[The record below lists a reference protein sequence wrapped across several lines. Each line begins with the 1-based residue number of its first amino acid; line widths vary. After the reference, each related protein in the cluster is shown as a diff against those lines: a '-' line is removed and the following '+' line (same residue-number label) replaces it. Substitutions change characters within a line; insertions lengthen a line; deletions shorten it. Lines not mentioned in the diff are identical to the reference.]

1 MNGKVVLSFIL
12 GAAAGATGMYF
23 GMKKACETYIDNEI
37 NQFKADYE
45 AAHREKAEEKSED
58 LKEMEK
64 NLKEMEKNLEEDA
77 EKALKK
83 YSTATEKSISSVDT
97 GKNEADAKLERINY
111 AKIRTPDI
119 EKIDEIDV
127 ENRVGAA
134 IGSVIIDPSDYMED
148 DGLKRVV
155 WNYLPKENKVYSEDG
170 TEEIMDGIEL
180 LGEEN
185 LDSFGEFEVDTLY
198 VKNAREGIKI
208 DCIQYEDMTYD
219 EFLEEITL

>member
-1 MNGKVVLSFIL
+1 MSGKVVLSFVL
-12 GAAAGATGMYF
+12 GAATGAVGMYF
-23 GMKKACETYIDNEI
+23 GMKQACEKYIGKEI
-37 NQFKADYE
+37 EQFKADYE
-45 AAHREKAEEKSED
+45 AAHKKKEEKKSED
-58 LKEMEK
+58 VKKME
-64 NLKEMEKNLEEDA
+64 ENLEKDA

-83 YSTATEKSISSVDT
+83 YASTTEKSISSVDT
-97 GKNEADAKLERINY
+97 GKKETDAKLERVNY

-119 EKIDEIDV
+119 DKIDEIDV
-127 ENRVGAA
+127 EKNVDCA
-134 IGSVIIDPSDYMED
+134 IGPVIIDPSEYMED

-155 WNYLPKENKVYSEDG
+155 WNYLPKEHAVYSENGD
-170 TEEIMDGIEL
+170 EEIVDGIKL

-198 VKNAREGIKI
+198 VKNAREGVKI

>member
-1 MNGKVVLSFIL
+1 MSGKVVLSFVL
-12 GAAAGATGMYF
+12 GAATGAVGMYF
-23 GMKKACETYIDNEI
+23 GIKQACEVYIDKEI
-37 NQFKADYE
+37 EQFKADYE
-45 AAHREKAEEKSED
+45 AAHQEKEEKKSED
-58 LKEMEK
+58 VKKME
-64 NLKEMEKNLEEDA
+64 ENLEKDA

-83 YSTATEKSISSVDT
+83 YASATEKSISSVDT
-97 GKNEADAKLERINY
+97 GKEEADARVEKINY

-119 EKIDEIDV
+119 DQIDEIDV
-127 ENRVGAA
+127 EDKVDSAMGP
-134 IGSVIIDPSDYMED
+134 VVIDPSEYMED

-198 VKNAREGIKI
+198 VKNAREGVKI

-219 EFLEEITL
+219 EFLEEVTL

>member
-1 MNGKVVLSFIL
+1 MSGKIVLSFVL
-12 GAAAGATGMYF
+12 GAAGGAVGMYF
-23 GMKKACETYIDNEI
+23 GMKKACEIYIDKEI
-37 NQFKADYE
+37 EQFKADYA
-45 AAHREKAEEKSED
+45 AAHEPKAEEKSED
-58 LKEMEK
+58 LKEI
-64 NLKEMEKNLEEDA
+64 EKNLEKDA

-83 YSTATEKSISSVDT
+83 YASATEKSISSVDT
-97 GKNEADAKLERINY
+97 GKNEADARVEKINY

-119 EKIDEIDV
+119 DKIDEIDV
-127 ENRVGAA
+127 EKNVDCA
-134 IGSVIIDPSDYMED
+134 IGPVVIDPSDYMED

-198 VKNAREGIKI
+198 VKNAREGVKI

-219 EFLEEITL
+219 EFLEEVTL

>member
-1 MNGKVVLSFIL
+1 MSGKVVLSFVL
-12 GAAAGATGMYF
+12 GVAAGAVGMYF
-23 GMKKACETYIDNEI
+23 GMKQACEIYIEKEI
-37 NQFKADYE
+37 EQFKTDYE
-45 AAHREKAEEKSED
+45 AAHEPKSEEKSEAV
-58 LKEMEK
+58 KKME
-64 NLKEMEKNLEEDA
+64 ENLEKDA

-83 YSTATEKSISSVDT
+83 YASATEKSISSVDT
-97 GKNEADAKLERINY
+97 GKEEADAKLERVNY

-119 EKIDEIDV
+119 DKIDEIDV
-127 ENRVGAA
+127 EKNVDCA
-134 IGSVIIDPSDYMED
+134 IGPVVIDPSEYMED

-155 WNYLPKENKVYSEDG
+155 WNYLPKEHAVYSENGD
-170 TEEIMDGIEL
+170 EEIVDGIKM

-208 DCIQYEDMTYD
+208 DCILYEDDTYE

>member
-1 MNGKVVLSFIL
+1 MSGKVVLSFVL
-12 GAAAGATGMYF
+12 GVATGAAGMYF
-23 GMKKACETYIDNEI
+23 GMKQACEVYIDKEI
-37 NQFKADYE
+37 EQFKADYE
-45 AAHREKAEEKSED
+45 ATHKEKPEEKSKD
-58 LKEMEK
+58 LKEMNE
-64 NLKEMEKNLEEDA
+64 NLEKDA

-83 YSTATEKSISSVDT
+83 YASATEKSISSVDT
-97 GKNEADAKLERINY
+97 GKNEADAKLERVNY

-119 EKIDEIDV
+119 DKIDEIDV
-127 ENRVGAA
+127 EKNVDCA
-134 IGSVIIDPSDYMED
+134 IGPVVIDPSDYMED

-198 VKNAREGIKI
+198 VKNAREGVKI
-208 DCIQYEDMTYD
+208 DCIQYEGMTYD
-219 EFLEEITL
+219 EFLEEVTL

>member
-1 MNGKVVLSFIL
+1 MSGKVVLSFVL
-12 GAAAGATGMYF
+12 GVAAGAAGMYF
-23 GMKKACETYIDNEI
+23 GMKQACEVYIDKEI
-37 NQFKADYE
+37 EQFKADYE
-45 AAHREKAEEKSED
+45 ATHKEKPEEKSKD
-58 LKEMEK
+58 LKEMNE
-64 NLKEMEKNLEEDA
+64 NLEKDA

-83 YSTATEKSISSVDT
+83 YASATQKSISSVDT
-97 GKNEADAKLERINY
+97 GKNEADAKLERVNY

-119 EKIDEIDV
+119 DKIDEIDV
-127 ENRVGAA
+127 EKNVDCA
-134 IGSVIIDPSDYMED
+134 IGPVIIDPSEYMED

-155 WNYLPKENKVYSEDG
+155 WNYLPKEHAVYSENGD
-170 TEEIMDGIEL
+170 EEIVDGIKM

-208 DCIQYEDMTYD
+208 DCVQYEDVTYD

>member
-1 MNGKVVLSFIL
+1 MSGKVVLSFVL
-12 GAAAGATGMYF
+12 GAAGGAVGMYF
-23 GMKKACETYIDNEI
+23 GMKKACEVYIEKEI
-37 NQFKADYE
+37 EQFKADYA
-45 AAHREKAEEKSED
+45 AAHEPKPEEKNED
-58 LKEMEK
+58 LKEI
-64 NLKEMEKNLEEDA
+64 EKNLEKDA

-83 YSTATEKSISSVDT
+83 YASATEKSISSVDT
-97 GKNEADAKLERINY
+97 GKNEADAKLERVNY

-119 EKIDEIDV
+119 DKIDEIDV
-127 ENRVGAA
+127 EKNVDCA
-134 IGSVIIDPSDYMED
+134 IGPVVIDPSDYMED

-198 VKNAREGIKI
+198 VKNAREGVKI

-219 EFLEEITL
+219 EFLEEVTL

>member
-1 MNGKVVLSFIL
+1 MSGKAVLSFVL
-12 GAAAGATGMYF
+12 GAAAGAVGMYF
-23 GMKKACETYIDNEI
+23 GMKQACEVYIDKEI
-37 NQFKADYE
+37 EQFKADYE
-45 AAHREKAEEKSED
+45 ATHQEKEKKKAQNDEKQHEE
-58 LKEMEK
+58 LEK
-64 NLKEMEKNLEEDA
+64 DA

-83 YSTATEKSISSVDT
+83 YASATQKSISSVDT
-97 GKNEADAKLERINY
+97 GKKEADAKLERVNY

-119 EKIDEIDV
+119 DKIDEIDV
-127 ENRVGAA
+127 EKNVDSA
-134 IGSVIIDPSDYMED
+134 IGPVVIDPSEYMED

-155 WNYLPKENKVYSEDG
+155 WNYLPKEHAVYSENGD
-170 TEEIMDGIEL
+170 EEIVDGIKM

-208 DCIQYEDMTYD
+208 DCVQYEDVTYE

>member
-1 MNGKVVLSFIL
+1 MSGKVVLSFVL
-12 GAAAGATGMYF
+12 GAATGTVGMYF
-23 GMKKACETYIDNEI
+23 GMKQACEKYIDKEI
-37 NQFKADYE
+37 EQFKADYE
-45 AAHREKAEEKSED
+45 AAHKKKEEKKSED
-58 LKEMEK
+58 VKKME
-64 NLKEMEKNLEEDA
+64 ENLEKDA

-83 YSTATEKSISSVDT
+83 YASATQKSISSVDT
-97 GKNEADAKLERINY
+97 GKNEADAKLERVNY

-119 EKIDEIDV
+119 DKIDEIDV
-127 ENRVGAA
+127 EKNVDCA
-134 IGSVIIDPSDYMED
+134 IGPVVIDPSDYMED

-198 VKNAREGIKI
+198 VKNAREGVKI

-219 EFLEEITL
+219 EFLEEVTL

>member
-1 MNGKVVLSFIL
+1 MSGKVVLSFVL
-12 GAAAGATGMYF
+12 GAATGAVGMYF
-23 GMKKACETYIDNEI
+23 GMKQACEVYIDKEI
-37 NQFKADYE
+37 EQFKADYE
-45 AAHREKAEEKSED
+45 ATHKEKPEEKSKD
-58 LKEMEK
+58 LKEMNE
-64 NLKEMEKNLEEDA
+64 NLEKDA

-83 YSTATEKSISSVDT
+83 YASATEKSISSVDT
-97 GKNEADAKLERINY
+97 GKKEADAKLERVNY

-119 EKIDEIDV
+119 DKIDEIDV
-127 ENRVGAA
+127 EDKVDSAMGP
-134 IGSVIIDPSDYMED
+134 VVIDPSEYMED

-198 VKNAREGIKI
+198 VKNAREGVKI

-219 EFLEEITL
+219 EFLEEVTL

>member
-12 GAAAGATGMYF
+12 GAAGGAVGMYF
-23 GMKKACETYIDNEI
+23 GMKQACEMYIDKEI
-37 NQFKADYE
+37 EQFKADYE
-45 AAHREKAEEKSED
+45 AAHESKPDEKGED
-58 LKEMEK
+58 QKEI
-64 NLKEMEKNLEEDA
+64 EKNLEKDA

-83 YSTATEKSISSVDT
+83 YASATEKSISSVDS
-97 GKNEADAKLERINY
+97 GKNEADTKVEKINY

-119 EKIDEIDV
+119 DKIDEIDV
-127 ENRVGAA
+127 EKRVDAA
-134 IGSVIIDPSDYMED
+134 VGPVTITPSDYMED

-155 WNYLPKENKVYSEDG
+155 WNYLPKENAVYSENGD
-170 TEEIMDGIEL
+170 EEIVDGIKM

-208 DCIQYEDMTYD
+208 DCILYEDVTYD
-219 EFLEEITL
+219 EFLEEIMI

>member
-1 MNGKVVLSFIL
+1 MSGKVVLSFVL
-12 GAAAGATGMYF
+12 GAAAGAAGMYF
-23 GMKKACETYIDNEI
+23 GMKQACEVYIDKEI
-37 NQFKADYE
+37 EQFKADYE
-45 AAHREKAEEKSED
+45 ATHKEKPEEKSKD
-58 LKEMEK
+58 LKEMNE
-64 NLKEMEKNLEEDA
+64 NLEKDA

-83 YSTATEKSISSVDT
+83 YASATQKSISSVDT
-97 GKNEADAKLERINY
+97 GKNEADAKLERVNY

-119 EKIDEIDV
+119 DKIDEIDV
-127 ENRVGAA
+127 EKNVDCA
-134 IGSVIIDPSDYMED
+134 IGPVMIDPSDYMED

-198 VKNAREGIKI
+198 VKNAREGVKI

-219 EFLEEITL
+219 EFLEEVTL

>member
-1 MNGKVVLSFIL
+1 MSGKVVLSFVL
-12 GAAAGATGMYF
+12 GAAGGAVGMYF
-23 GMKKACETYIDNEI
+23 GMKKACEVYIEKEI
-37 NQFKADYE
+37 EQFKADYA
-45 AAHREKAEEKSED
+45 AAHEPKPEEKNED
-58 LKEMEK
+58 LKEI
-64 NLKEMEKNLEEDA
+64 EKNLEKDA

-83 YSTATEKSISSVDT
+83 YASATEKNISSVDT
-97 GKNEADAKLERINY
+97 GKNEADARVEKINY

-119 EKIDEIDV
+119 DKIDEIDV
-127 ENRVGAA
+127 EKNVDCA
-134 IGSVIIDPSDYMED
+134 IGPVVIDPSDYMED

-198 VKNAREGIKI
+198 VKNAREGVKI

-219 EFLEEITL
+219 EFLEEVTL

>member
-1 MNGKVVLSFIL
+1 MSGKVVLSFVL
-12 GAAAGATGMYF
+12 GAATGAVGMYF
-23 GMKKACETYIDNEI
+23 GMKQACEVYIDKEI
-37 NQFKADYE
+37 EQFKADYE
-45 AAHREKAEEKSED
+45 ATHKEKPEEKSKD
-58 LKEMEK
+58 LKEMNE
-64 NLKEMEKNLEEDA
+64 NLEKDA

-83 YSTATEKSISSVDT
+83 YASATQKSISSVDT
-97 GKNEADAKLERINY
+97 GKNEADAKLERVNY

-119 EKIDEIDV
+119 DKIDEIDV
-127 ENRVGAA
+127 EKNVDCA
-134 IGSVIIDPSDYMED
+134 IGPVVIDPSDYMED

-170 TEEIMDGIEL
+170 TEEIMDGVEL

-198 VKNAREGIKI
+198 VKNAREGVKI

-219 EFLEEITL
+219 EFLEEVTL

>member
-12 GAAAGATGMYF
+12 GAAGGAVGMYF
-23 GMKKACETYIDNEI
+23 GMKQACETYIDKEI
-37 NQFKADYE
+37 EQFKADYE
-45 AAHREKAEEKSED
+45 AAHEQKTAEKSED
-58 LKEMEK
+58 LKDIEE
-64 NLKEMEKNLEEDA
+64 NLEKDA

-83 YSTATEKSISSVDT
+83 YASATEKSISSVDS
-97 GKNEADAKLERINY
+97 GKNEADTKVEKINY

-119 EKIDEIDV
+119 DQIDEIDV
-127 ENRVGAA
+127 EKRVDAA
-134 IGSVIIDPSDYMED
+134 VGPVTITPSEYMED

-155 WNYLPKENKVYSEDG
+155 WNYLPKEHAVYSENGD
-170 TEEIMDGIEL
+170 EEIVDGIAL

-208 DCIQYEDMTYD
+208 DCILYEDVTYD
-219 EFLEEITL
+219 EFLEEIMI

>member
-12 GAAAGATGMYF
+12 GAAGGAVGMYF
-23 GMKKACETYIDNEI
+23 GMKQACEVYIGKEI
-37 NQFKADYE
+37 EQFKADYE
-45 AAHREKAEEKSED
+45 AAHEQKTEEKSED
-58 LKEMEK
+58 LKDIDE
-64 NLKEMEKNLEEDA
+64 NLEKDA

-83 YSTATEKSISSVDT
+83 YASATEKSISSVDS
-97 GKNEADAKLERINY
+97 GKKEADLKVEKINY

-119 EKIDEIDV
+119 DQIDEIDV
-127 ENRVGAA
+127 EKRVDAA
-134 IGSVIIDPSDYMED
+134 VGPVTITPSEYMED

-155 WNYLPKENKVYSEDG
+155 WNYLPKEHAVYSENGD
-170 TEEIMDGIEL
+170 EEIFDGIAL

-208 DCIQYEDMTYD
+208 DCILYEDVTYD
-219 EFLEEITL
+219 EFLEEIMI

>member
-1 MNGKVVLSFIL
+1 MSGKVVLSFVL
-12 GAAAGATGMYF
+12 GVAAGAVGMYF
-23 GMKKACETYIDNEI
+23 GMKQACEIYIEKEI
-37 NQFKADYE
+37 EQFKTDYE
-45 AAHREKAEEKSED
+45 AAHEPKSEEKSED
-58 LKEMEK
+58 VKKME
-64 NLKEMEKNLEEDA
+64 ENLEKDA

-83 YSTATEKSISSVDT
+83 YASATEKSISSVDT
-97 GKNEADAKLERINY
+97 GKEEADAKLERVNY

-119 EKIDEIDV
+119 DKIDEIDV
-127 ENRVGAA
+127 EKNVDCA
-134 IGSVIIDPSDYMED
+134 IGPVVIDPSEYMED

-155 WNYLPKENKVYSEDG
+155 WNYLPKEHAVYSENGD
-170 TEEIMDGIEL
+170 EEIVDGIKM

-208 DCIQYEDMTYD
+208 DCILYEDDTYE

>member
-1 MNGKVVLSFIL
+1 MSGKVVLSFVL
-12 GAAAGATGMYF
+12 GAAGGAVGMYF
-23 GMKKACETYIDNEI
+23 GMKRVCEVYIDKEI
-37 NQFKADYE
+37 EQFKADYE
-45 AAHREKAEEKSED
+45 AAHQPKPEEKSED

-64 NLKEMEKNLEEDA
+64 NLEKDA

-83 YSTATEKSISSVDT
+83 YASATEKSISSVDT
-97 GKNEADAKLERINY
+97 GKKEADAKVERVNY

-119 EKIDEIDV
+119 DKIDEIDV
-127 ENRVGAA
+127 EKNVDCA
-134 IGSVIIDPSDYMED
+134 IGPVVIDPSDYMED

-198 VKNAREGIKI
+198 VKNAREGVKI

-219 EFLEEITL
+219 EFLEEVTL

>member
-1 MNGKVVLSFIL
+1 MSGKVVLSFVL
-12 GAAAGATGMYF
+12 GAATGAVGMYF
-23 GMKKACETYIDNEI
+23 GMKQACEKYIDKEI
-37 NQFKADYE
+37 EQFKADYE
-45 AAHREKAEEKSED
+45 AAHKKKEEKKSED
-58 LKEMEK
+58 VKKME
-64 NLKEMEKNLEEDA
+64 ENLEKDA

-83 YSTATEKSISSVDT
+83 YASATEKSISSVDT
-97 GKNEADAKLERINY
+97 GKKEADAKLERVNY

-119 EKIDEIDV
+119 DKIDEIDV
-127 ENRVGAA
+127 EKNVDCA
-134 IGSVIIDPSDYMED
+134 IGPVVIDSSDYMED

-198 VKNAREGIKI
+198 VKNAREGVKI

-219 EFLEEITL
+219 EFLEEVTL

>member
-1 MNGKVVLSFIL
+1 MSGKVVLSFVL
-12 GAAAGATGMYF
+12 GAAGGGVGMYF
-23 GMKKACETYIDNEI
+23 GMKKACEVYIEKEI
-37 NQFKADYE
+37 EQFKADYA
-45 AAHREKAEEKSED
+45 AAHEPKAEEKSED
-58 LKEMEK
+58 LKEI
-64 NLKEMEKNLEEDA
+64 EKNLEKDA

-83 YSTATEKSISSVDT
+83 YASATEKSISSVDT
-97 GKNEADAKLERINY
+97 GKNEADARVEKINY

-119 EKIDEIDV
+119 DKIDEIDV
-127 ENRVGAA
+127 EKNVDCA
-134 IGSVIIDPSDYMED
+134 IGPVVIDPSDYMED

-198 VKNAREGIKI
+198 VKNAREGVKI

-219 EFLEEITL
+219 EFLEEVTL

>member
-1 MNGKVVLSFIL
+1 MSGKVVLSFVL
-12 GAAAGATGMYF
+12 GAAAGAAGMYF
-23 GMKKACETYIDNEI
+23 GMKQACEVYIDKEI
-37 NQFKADYE
+37 EQFKADYE
-45 AAHREKAEEKSED
+45 ATHKEKPEEKSKD
-58 LKEMEK
+58 LKEM
-64 NLKEMEKNLEEDA
+64 NKNLEKDA

-83 YSTATEKSISSVDT
+83 YASATQKSISSVDT
-97 GKNEADAKLERINY
+97 GKNDADAKLERVNY

-119 EKIDEIDV
+119 DKIDEIDV
-127 ENRVGAA
+127 EKNVDCA
-134 IGSVIIDPSDYMED
+134 IGPVVIDPSDYMED

-198 VKNAREGIKI
+198 VKNAREGVKI

-219 EFLEEITL
+219 EFLEEVTL

>member
-12 GAAAGATGMYF
+12 GAAGGAVGMYF
-23 GMKKACETYIDNEI
+23 GMKKACEMYIDKEI
-37 NQFKADYE
+37 EQFKADYE
-45 AAHREKAEEKSED
+45 AAHEAKTEEKSED
-58 LKEMEK
+58 QKEI
-64 NLKEMEKNLEEDA
+64 EKNLEKDA

-83 YSTATEKSISSVDT
+83 YASATEKSISSVDT
-97 GKNEADAKLERINY
+97 GKEEADAKLERVNY

-119 EKIDEIDV
+119 DKIDEIDV
-127 ENRVGAA
+127 EKNVDCA
-134 IGSVIIDPSDYMED
+134 IGPVVIDPSDYMED

-155 WNYLPKENKVYSEDG
+155 WNYLPKEHSVYSENGD
-170 TEEIMDGIEL
+170 EEIVDGIKL

>member
-64 NLKEMEKNLEEDA
+64 NLEEDA

-127 ENRVGAA
+127 EKRVGAA
-134 IGSVIIDPSDYMED
+134 MGPVIIDPSDYMED

-219 EFLEEITL
+219 EFLEEVTL

>member
-1 MNGKVVLSFIL
+1 MSGKVVLSFVL
-12 GAAAGATGMYF
+12 GVAAGAAGMYF
-23 GMKKACETYIDNEI
+23 GMKQACEVYIDKEI
-37 NQFKADYE
+37 EQFKADYE
-45 AAHREKAEEKSED
+45 ATHKEKPEEKSKD
-58 LKEMEK
+58 LKEMNE
-64 NLKEMEKNLEEDA
+64 NLEKDA

-83 YSTATEKSISSVDT
+83 YASATEKSISSVDT
-97 GKNEADAKLERINY
+97 GKNEADAKLERVNY

-119 EKIDEIDV
+119 DKIDEIDV
-127 ENRVGAA
+127 EKNVDCA
-134 IGSVIIDPSDYMED
+134 IGPVVIDPSDYMED

-198 VKNAREGIKI
+198 VKNAREGVKI
-208 DCIQYEDMTYD
+208 DCIQYEGMTYD
-219 EFLEEITL
+219 EFLEEVTL

>member
-1 MNGKVVLSFIL
+1 MSGKVVLSFVL
-12 GAAAGATGMYF
+12 GAATGAVGMYF
-23 GMKKACETYIDNEI
+23 GIKQACEVYIDKEI
-37 NQFKADYE
+37 EQFKADYE
-45 AAHREKAEEKSED
+45 AAHQEKEEKKSED
-58 LKEMEK
+58 IKKME
-64 NLKEMEKNLEEDA
+64 ENLEKDA

-83 YSTATEKSISSVDT
+83 YASATEKSISSVDT
-97 GKNEADAKLERINY
+97 GKKEADTRVEKINY

-119 EKIDEIDV
+119 DKIDEIDV
-127 ENRVGAA
+127 EKNVDCA
-134 IGSVIIDPSDYMED
+134 IGPVVIDPSEYMED

-155 WNYLPKENKVYSEDG
+155 WNYLPKEHSVYSENGD
-170 TEEIMDGIEL
+170 EEIVDGIKI

-198 VKNAREGIKI
+198 VKNAREGVKI